1 VIVFVAGA
9 SGVVGHRLLPLLRQ
23 DGHEI
28 VATTRSPGKVDAL
41 RGLGA
46 TPVVVDV
53 FDRAA
58 LEQAVRAAKPDVI
71 IHQLTDLPDV
81 RDPAKAAAEA
91 EGNARLRRDGTRHL
105 MDAARAAGVK
115 RVIAQSIAWLYAAG
129 QGPRSEADPLVAV
142 EDPAAVSVA
151 GVVALERA
159 VLNTPGVDG
168 LVLRYGRFYGPGTW
182 TLTPSGT
189 SPLHVDAAAQAARL
203 AVSRGEP
210 GVYNVAEDDGT
221 VRTEKARRV
230 LGFDPGFRVEP
241 N

>member
-1 VIVFVAGA
+1 
-9 SGVVGHRLLPLLRQ
+9 
-23 DGHEI
+23 
-28 VATTRSPGKVDAL
+28 
-41 RGLGA
+41 
-46 TPVVVDV
+46 
-53 FDRAA
+53 
-58 LEQAVRAAKPDVI
+58 
-71 IHQLTDLPDV
+71 
-81 RDPAKAAAEA
+81 
-91 EGNARLRRDGTRHL
+91 
-105 MDAARAAGVK
+105 
-115 RVIAQSIAWLYAAG
+115 
-129 QGPRSEADPLVAV
+129 
-142 EDPAAVSVA
+142 
-151 GVVALERA
+151 VALERA

>member
-1 VIVFVAGA
+1 MIVFVAGA